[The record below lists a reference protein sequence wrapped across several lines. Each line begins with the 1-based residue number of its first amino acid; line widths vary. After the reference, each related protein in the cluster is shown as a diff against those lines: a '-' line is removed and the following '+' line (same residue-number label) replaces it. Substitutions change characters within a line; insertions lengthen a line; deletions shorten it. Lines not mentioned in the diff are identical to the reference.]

1 MSECLLITKINLT
14 WPEPL
19 YQNSLLMSSW
29 NTNLK
34 SQMLRK
40 KMIKSKDFWHWN
52 SVSPDFP
59 NMPKTG
65 ITQSSTG
72 LYTSVRA
79 PQMQAI

>member
-1 MSECLLITKINLT
+1 
-14 WPEPL
+14 
-19 YQNSLLMSSW
+19 
-29 NTNLK
+29 
-34 SQMLRK
+34 MLRK

-52 SVSPDFP
+52 SVSPDCP

-65 ITQSSTG
+65 ITQFSTG

>member
-1 MSECLLITKINLT
+1 
-14 WPEPL
+14 
-19 YQNSLLMSSW
+19 
-29 NTNLK
+29 
-34 SQMLRK
+34 MLRK

-52 SVSPDFP
+52 SVYPDCP